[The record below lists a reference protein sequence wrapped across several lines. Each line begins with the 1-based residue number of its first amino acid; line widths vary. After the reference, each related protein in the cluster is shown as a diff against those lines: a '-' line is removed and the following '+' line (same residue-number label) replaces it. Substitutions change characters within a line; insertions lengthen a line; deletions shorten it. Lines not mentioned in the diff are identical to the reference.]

1 MIVSIGIGLCFG
13 LIGLG
18 ILAMIFSGIQSLI
31 KGKQDVKK
39 IATMV
44 VPFIVYGVAYV
55 IVGGLAEAG
64 IATMFVMLAFM
75 VLAIILSGMR
85 TTFNL

>member
-18 ILAMIFSGIQSLI
+18 VLAMIVSGIQSVI

-39 IATMV
+39 IATMI
-44 VPFIVYGVAYV
+44 VPFVVYGIAYV
-55 IVGGLAEAG
+55 VTGEFAEAG
-64 IATMFVMLAFM
+64 IATMFFMLALM
-75 VLAIILSGMR
+75 VLTILVSGAR
-85 TTFNL
+85 STFNL

>member
-18 ILAMIFSGIQSLI
+18 VLAMIFSGIQSVI
-31 KGKQDVKK
+31 KGKQDIKK
-39 IATMV
+39 IITMI
-44 VPFIVYGVAYV
+44 VPFVVYGITYA
-55 IVGGLAEAG
+55 IMGGLAEAG

-75 VLAIILSGMR
+75 VLAILLSGMR

>member
-1 MIVSIGIGLCFG
+1 MIVSIGIWICFG

-18 ILAMIFSGIQSLI
+18 ILAMIFSGIQSVM

-39 IATMV
+39 IITMI
-44 VPFIVYGVAYV
+44 VPFIVYGITYA
-55 IVGGLAEAG
+55 IIGGLAEAG

-75 VLAIILSGMR
+75 VLAILISGTR
-85 TTFNL
+85 STFNF